1 MKNLIV
7 ILMGGLSGER
17 KISFLSG
24 KACSKALIKKGYKV
38 REIDAK
44 GFFVDKIKK
53 VNPKVVFNSLHGRYG
68 EDGFVQAI
76 LESIKIPYTH
86 SGVLSSSLAMDK
98 VASRDI
104 FKKNKIRVPK
114 YFLLQEHHKE
124 NITKKIKIKKI
135 KFPIVIK
142 PVNEG
147 SSLGVY
153 ICKNKIQFNKN
164 LKKLKKKYNKILVE
178 EYIPGK
184 EIQAAVMG
192 SKALGAIELIPKRK
206 FYDYTAKYSSKA
218 KTKHVMPA
226 QISKNKYN
234 EVLFLAKKAHR
245 SLGCRGITRSD
256 FRFYKN
262 RFYLLETNTQ
272 PGMTKLSL
280 VPEIAKYCGIS
291 FEDLVVWIVKDASNN
306 R

>member
-7 ILMGGLSGER
+7 VLMGGISGER
-17 KISFLSG
+17 KVSFLSG
-24 KACSKALIKKGYKV
+24 KSCSKALIKKGYKV
-38 REIDAK
+38 KEIDAK
-44 GFFVDKIKK
+44 GCFVDKLKK
-53 VNPKVVFNSLHGRYG
+53 INPKVVFNALHGKYG
-68 EDGFVQAI
+68 EDGFAQAI
-76 LESIKIPYTH
+76 LESINIPYTH

-98 VASRDI
+98 ALSRNI

-114 YFLLQEHHKE
+114 YFLLKKSYKE
-124 NITKKIKIKKI
+124 NFVNKIKTKKI

-153 ICKNKIQFNKN
+153 ICENKVHLNKN
-164 LKKLKKKYNKILVE
+164 LKKLKKKYDKILVE

-192 SKALGAIELIPKRK
+192 NKALGAIELIPKRK
-206 FYDYTAKYSSKA
+206 FYDYKAKYSSKA
-218 KTKHVMPA
+218 KTKHIMPA
-226 QISKNKYN
+226 QISKTKYK
-234 EVLFLAKKAHR
+234 EVLLLAKKAHK

-256 FRFYKN
+256 FRFHKN
-262 RFYLLETNTQ
+262 KFYLLETNTQ

-291 FEDLVVWIVKDASNN
+291 FEDLVMWIVKDASNN